1 MPALHKIIKF
11 PVDPQGNWTTIE
23 EATVAA
29 DAHREELG
37 IEDPVWLDPD
47 YTFVQFENL
56 AAGVFINKRSPSTP
70 DPPGTQRI
78 DYINDWWNGVPQF
91 IARLAR
97 RLSTKKQRR

>member
-29 DAHREELG
+29 DAHREDLG
-37 IEDPVWLDPD
+37 LEDPVWLDPD
-47 YTFVQFENL
+47 YTFVQFANE

-70 DPPGTQRI
+70 DPPGSQRI
-78 DYINDWWNGVPQF
+78 DYINDYWYGVPPAVQK
-91 IARLAR
+91 LAA
-97 RLSTKKQRR
+97 RLSTKRPRR